1 MGTVL
6 SAKRL
11 LNGAVTSDGGGKTVC
26 PVCAGPCAPLGAV
39 DFNTSCEDARGK
51 LFEPAGIA
59 VHYVQCGECG
69 FSFAP
74 EFLTWSPADFGQ
86 KIYNHDYALVDP
98 DHAAARPEANAAV
111 LRDMFAPTAG
121 SFRHLDYGGGNGH
134 LARCLRDAGW
144 NSASYDPF
152 FDRQLNAQTLGRFD
166 LITAY
171 EVFEHVPD
179 VRRLMADLR
188 ALLAPGGLV
197 LFSTLLSDGQLEPSA
212 PISWWYAAPRNG
224 HISLFSRRSLTM
236 LAGASGLKFDSFSDG
251 MHIFF
256 TQVPPWAAHLVA
268 PAPAF

>member
-1 MGTVL
+1 MID
-6 SAKRL
+6 KII
-11 LNGAVTSDGGGKTVC
+11 C
-26 PVCAGPCAPLGAV
+26 PVCAGPCASLGAV
-39 DFNTSCEDARGK
+39 DFNASCEDARGK

-59 VHYVQCGECG
+59 VQYVQCADCG

-74 EFLTWSPADFGQ
+74 EFSTWSLEDFRQ
-86 KIYNHDYALVDP
+86 KIYNHAYALADP

-111 LRDMFAPTAG
+111 LREMFAPTAG
-121 SFRHLDYGGGNGH
+121 AFRHLDYGGGNGH

-144 NSASYDPF
+144 DSVSHDPF
-152 FDRQLNAQTLGRFD
+152 FDQQLNAGALGRFD

-179 VRRLMADLR
+179 VQRLMADLR
-188 ALLAPGGLV
+188 ALLVPGGLV
-197 LFSTLLSDGQLEPSA
+197 LFSTLLSDGQLGTAA

-224 HISLFSRRSLTM
+224 HISLFSRHSLTM
-236 LAGASGLKFDSFSDG
+236 LAAASGLKFDSFSGG

-268 PAPAF
+268 PAPGA